1 MCLEPGVTELQQG
14 RDLTSMGAAHEQ
26 GEQSR
31 TQNGNGEHRHG
42 WAGAHGQRLG
52 WDISLHFMVRTRN
65 GMRRFRSTCH
75 VAQVMPRTRAAE

>member
-1 MCLEPGVTELQQG
+1 MSKGSRAGLRMVTGSTGMAGQWHMG
-14 RDLTSMGAAHEQ
+14 RGGLS
-26 GEQSR
+26 
-31 TQNGNGEHRHG
+31 
-42 WAGAHGQRLG
+42 LG

>member
-42 WAGAHGQRLG
+42 WAGAHGQRWAELRLG
-52 WDISLHFMVRTRN
+52 HQPAFHGQD
-65 GMRRFRSTCH
+65 
-75 VAQVMPRTRAAE
+75 